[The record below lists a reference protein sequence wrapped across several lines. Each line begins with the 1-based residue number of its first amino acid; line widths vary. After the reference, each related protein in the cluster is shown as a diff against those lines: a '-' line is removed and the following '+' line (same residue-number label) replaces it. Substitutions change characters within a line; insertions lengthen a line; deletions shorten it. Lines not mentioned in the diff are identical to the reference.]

1 MAKNTQRIKTDNA
14 PQGDAGAPADTGQAT
29 GVAQDSGEATGA
41 QEHPNP
47 ERAASDAAETVAGT
61 APTEADKTTKAP
73 EPKVSDALAK
83 AGKALL
89 KSNPA
94 LDTVYMTADGTGFA
108 TKNDADNHA
117 HNLKNKAVTPVK
129 R

>member
-1 MAKNTQRIKTDNA
+1 MAKETKTKLGET
-14 PQGDAGAPADTGQAT
+14 PQGDAGAPAANTEQVIAPQQNPGDAAGSD
-29 GVAQDSGEATGA
+29 G
-41 QEHPNP
+41 HPNP
-47 ERAASDAAETVAGT
+47 ERAASDAAEAAAGG
-61 APTEADKTTKAP
+61 ALAEVSKTKAP

-83 AGKALL
+83 AAKALL

-94 LDTVYMTADGTGFA
+94 LEAVYMTADGTGFA

-117 HNLKNKAVTPVK
+117 RNLKNKAVTPVK